1 MIFGEKFERI
11 SSRPKNENFQF
22 TQSSLFPSAHSN
34 KDPDGQWL
42 WPVWPDL
49 AIFWILGNFLKPLAT
64 FNFPKSPTFL
74 GKFCKD
80 VKIFHFFSVI
90 NFGQVL

>member
-1 MIFGEKFERI
+1 MSWWVVVWSI
-11 SSRPKNENFQF
+11 SQAVYLCTASK
-22 TQSSLFPSAHSN
+22 A
-34 KDPDGQWL
+34 
-42 WPVWPDL
+42 VWPDL

-64 FNFPKSPTFL
+64 FNFPKSPTFW